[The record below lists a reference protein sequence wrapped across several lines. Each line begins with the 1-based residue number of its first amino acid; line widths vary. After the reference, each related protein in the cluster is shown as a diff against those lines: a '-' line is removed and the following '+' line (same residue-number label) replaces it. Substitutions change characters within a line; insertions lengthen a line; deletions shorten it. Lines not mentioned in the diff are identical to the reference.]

1 MSRTFTHFKWST
13 SADSSKPYQIRE
25 LKALEYIDWNAL
37 SDVAAQ
43 SRNIHCA
50 VGTQYGI
57 GGRHLVKEIVFDD
70 DVHWIARVRIPAVN
84 FSADENFIP
93 KPVSHSWTAN
103 KAAEMQS
110 EIDTMAFLRE
120 RTDIPVPQVF
130 KYETTPN
137 NKVGA
142 PYMLMEC
149 CFGTCAV
156 DMPDSRSDIPIQF
169 KEKYVTVEAGILV
182 AIFCPKLC

>member
-1 MSRTFTHFKWST
+1 MSLNFTHFKWSN
-13 SADSSKPYQIRE
+13 SADSSKPYQVRE
-25 LKALEYIDWNAL
+25 SKALEYIDWNAL
-37 SDVAAQ
+37 NNVAAQ
-43 SRNIHCA
+43 SRNIPCA
-50 VGTQYGI
+50 IGFQYGI
-57 GGRHLVKEIVFDD
+57 GGRHLVREILFDD
-70 DVHWIARVRIPAVN
+70 DIHWIARVRIPPVN
-84 FSADENFIP
+84 FSAKENFVP

-120 RTDIPVPQVF
+120 HTDIPVPQVF
-130 KYETTPN
+130 EYETTPN

-169 KEKYVTVEAGILV
+169 KEKYVAVEAGILV
-182 AIFCPKLC
+182 TIFCTKLY